1 MPLRR
6 FVLPVA
12 SLPSLTCSHKVYFR
26 VPSLQSPRSPPP
38 SSEVGIEET
47 TSNRSVLTMFLCRLQ
62 PLFTPLTQYLS
73 SPVAL
78 PSLSLSITHLTVLSF
93 SAQMVVYLLS
103 LPYYTSASIG
113 LLRTLSV
120 GVEITATWVAPR
132 LMRKT
137 GSIRAG
143 LWFLNWQLAWVGVAV
158 GAIWGIGKE
167 NALLASVG
175 LMVAVIVSRI
185 GLWGFDLCVQDLI
198 QEVRLLSYTSPF
210 PFPLLPFALLPYQN
224 LLTILALMCLL
235 VISDDIRASNLH
247 PAAHSLQPKPLFKIS
262 SNSSP
267 IHRPSSFPSLNSSVT
282 RP

>member
-1 MPLRR
+1 
-6 FVLPVA
+6 
-12 SLPSLTCSHKVYFR
+12 
-26 VPSLQSPRSPPP
+26 
-38 SSEVGIEET
+38 
-47 TSNRSVLTMFLCRLQ
+47 MFFCRLQ
-62 PLFTPLTQYLS
+62 SLFTPLTQYLS

-78 PSLSLSITHLTVLSF
+78 PSLTLSITHLTVLSF
-93 SAQMVVYLLS
+93 SAQMIVYLLS
-103 LPYYTSASIG
+103 LPYYTSTSIG
-113 LLRTLSV
+113 LLRMLSV
-120 GVEITATWVAPR
+120 GVEITATWIAPR

-185 GLWGFDLCVQDLI
+185 GLWGFDLCVQDLV
-198 QEVRLLSYTSPF
+198 QEVRLLSYTSLF
-210 PFPLLPFALLPYQN
+210 PFLLLPYQN
-224 LLTILALMCLL
+224 LLTVLALMCLL
-235 VISDDIRASNLH
+235 IISDDIRVSNLH
-247 PAAHSLQPKPLFKIS
+247 PAARSLQPKPLFKIS

-267 IHRPSSFPSLNSSVT
+267 MYRPSSFPSLNSSVT